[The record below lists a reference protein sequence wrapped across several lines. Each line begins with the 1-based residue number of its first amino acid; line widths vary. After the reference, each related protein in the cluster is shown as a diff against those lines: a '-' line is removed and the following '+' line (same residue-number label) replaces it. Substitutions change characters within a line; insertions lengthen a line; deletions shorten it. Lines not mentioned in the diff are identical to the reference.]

1 MTAEEAIKLI
11 NHICEGCKDLKL
23 DTCDE
28 CVYPLA
34 IKALETYKTIE
45 KLGGNVHIIP
55 RDGHWI
61 CNGIDVNEAYEKQIP
76 KRKHKYL
83 GYRCICSE
91 QVAKNQKYCE
101 YCGQRLLDW
110 SEEE

>member
-34 IKALETYKTIE
+34 IKALE
-45 KLGGNVHIIP
+45 
-55 RDGHWI
+55 
-61 CNGIDVNEAYEKQIP
+61 KQIP
-76 KRKHKYL
+76 KKPIKKRHYEGISYYYCINCL
-83 GYRCICSE
+83 NVVGEDFNGNGYKVKFCSE
-91 QVAKNQKYCE
+91 
-101 YCGQRLLDW
+101 CGTKQDW
-110 SEEE
+110 SDEE